1 MFFRKYPV
9 SGVCKNKKKPKPG
22 KCIANVFHRQ
32 SLKIW
37 LEYCK
42 YFNHR
47 FKSSKKKRLLLAET
61 YYHRCPAP
69 KKFGTSPA
77 RSFCSQRFSHTV
89 PIRQKARHCSK
100 YVSVSSNFP
109 CLAKALASCMDGP
122 NELSW
127 GEPSDWPALYN

>member
-1 MFFRKYPV
+1 MPQRAGDADIYPLNPYLV
-9 SGVCKNKKKPKPG
+9 SINLVCNGRP
-22 KCIANVFHRQ
+22 V
-32 SLKIW
+32 
-37 LEYCK
+37 
-42 YFNHR
+42 
-47 FKSSKKKRLLLAET
+47 LAET

-77 RSFCSQRFSHTV
+77 RSFFSQRFSHTV

-109 CLAKALASCMDGP
+109 CLAKALVSCMDGP

-127 GEPSDWPALYN
+127 GEPGDWPALYN